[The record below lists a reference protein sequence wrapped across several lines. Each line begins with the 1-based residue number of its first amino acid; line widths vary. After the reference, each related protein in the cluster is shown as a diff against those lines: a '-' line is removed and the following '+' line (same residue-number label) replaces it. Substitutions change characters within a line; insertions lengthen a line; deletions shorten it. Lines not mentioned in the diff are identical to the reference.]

1 MNLVKEYLVTIA
13 GVHIYA
19 IISMMIFL
27 VAFSFILYQMYKMSK
42 EEVKDYSRL
51 PIDDDDCAQK

>member
-19 IISMMIFL
+19 IISMVIFL
-27 VAFSFILYQMYKMSK
+27 VAFIFILYQMYKMGK
-42 EEVKDYSRL
+42 EEVKEYSRL
-51 PIDDDDCAQK
+51 PIDDDESAQN